1 MKIGILTYH
10 ACYNY
15 GACLQ
20 AYALQQSIKR
30 RYAECDIIDY
40 QSKQLID
47 INHPFCKVPKHPKEI
62 IKNITRLPY
71 YNQLLRRQK
80 LCFDILTICSTI
92 ERTSSSRLVCT
103 ILFSRI
109 K

>member
-40 QSKQLID
+40 QS
-47 INHPFCKVPKHPKEI
+47 C
-62 IKNITRLPY
+62 
-71 YNQLLRRQK
+71 LLYTLRAHE
-80 LCFDILTICSTI
+80 TP
-92 ERTSSSRLVCT
+92 EHLVCRLLLEKKKT
-103 ILFSRI
+103 KNL
-109 K
+109 